1 VSGKSIPPTFRDPA
15 DFWAQYAVLFD
26 GPRPL
31 SRERV
36 IEEVYKSAIG
46 SNAKAR
52 AAFGWRPELDLVA
65 GVQSVYADAVRRFG
79 ASAKTSNGI

>member
-1 VSGKSIPPTFRDPA
+1 M
-15 DFWAQYAVLFD
+15 LFD

-52 AAFGWRPELDLVA
+52 AAFAWRPELDLLGAVR
-65 GVQSVYADAVRRFG
+65 SVYDDALHRFG
-79 ASAKTSNGI
+79 LSARTSDGV